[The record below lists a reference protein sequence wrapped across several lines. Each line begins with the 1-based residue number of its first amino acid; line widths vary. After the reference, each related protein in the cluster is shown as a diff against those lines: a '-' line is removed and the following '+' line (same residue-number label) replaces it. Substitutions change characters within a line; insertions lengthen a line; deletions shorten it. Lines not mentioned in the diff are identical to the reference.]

1 MILFRDIWKDD
12 NFFIL
17 VIFSNIN
24 QHNPQTFP
32 DTHDV
37 STAIWSFHGTFQV
50 FFPVSINLNLINS
63 FLQHTCIFTLK
74 ISLCYLR
81 FNKIIKGVVIKF
93 HEMLHDYIYRY
104 RYLLQFRLLP
114 HICHSLNIKLKFW
127 FKKSP
132 TFD

>member
-1 MILFRDIWKDD
+1 MNLYGFGMILFRDIWKDD

-37 STAIWSFHGTFQV
+37 SNAIWSFHGTFQV
-50 FFPVSINLNLINS
+50 FFPLSINLKINS

-74 ISLCYLR
+74 ISLCNLR

-114 HICHSLNIKLKFW
+114 HMIVFLSVILW
-127 FKKSP
+127 
-132 TFD
+132 T